1 MILVLNSGS
10 SSVKAAWFMAD
21 TTLKQVASAAVDNVG
36 SLQARLSVKYAGGE
50 LVRAE
55 SLECL
60 DFESAIDLLLT
71 HVETWETAEAVT
83 AVGHRI
89 VHGGSDFNHPCLI
102 DDALLNRL
110 EVLTALAPMH
120 LPQNLAGIAEVTY
133 RWPRIPQVACFDTAF
148 HRTLPAVARMTGLP
162 RTLLNAGIRRY
173 GFHGLSCESILK
185 NLIEH
190 EGKSAAGGRIVVA
203 HLGSGASM
211 TALKDGMSLE
221 NTMGFSTLGGL
232 LMGTR
237 CGDIDPGVLLYL
249 LNENFVDV
257 AGAQR
262 LMYEQSGL
270 IGVSGISSDMHSLLG
285 QQNLAEAREAVDL
298 FCYSAR
304 KHLAALTA
312 ALGGID
318 RLVFTGGIGEN
329 SPEIRQRICADL
341 AYLGIDVDPARNQR
355 QERAVSLP
363 NGAVVVNVIP
373 SEEEFIIASHT
384 HELTAGVSP
393 ATLQSS
399 FEPGDRT

>member
-10 SSVKAAWFMAD
+10 SSVKAAWFMTD
-21 TTLKQVASAAVDNVG
+21 TALKQVASAAVDNVG

-50 LVRAE
+50 LVRDE

-71 HVETWETAEAVT
+71 HVETWETTEAVS

-89 VHGGSDFNHPCLI
+89 VHGGSDFDRPCMV

-110 EVLTALAPMH
+110 GVLTALAPMH
-120 LPQNLAGIAEVTY
+120 LPQNLAGIAEVNC
-133 RWPRIPQVACFDTAF
+133 RWPGVPQVACFDTAF

-162 RTLLNAGIRRY
+162 RTFLSAGIRRY

-185 NLIEH
+185 NLTEH
-190 EGKSAAGGRIVVA
+190 EGESAAAERIVVA

-211 TALKDGMSLE
+211 TALNDGKSIE
-221 NTMGFSTLGGL
+221 TTMGFSTLGGL

-257 AGAQR
+257 AGAQK
-262 LMYEQSGL
+262 LMSEQSGL
-270 IGVSGISSDMHSLLG
+270 IGVSGISSDMRSLLA
-285 QQNLAEAREAVDL
+285 QQQLAEAREAVDL
-298 FCYSAR
+298 FCYAAR

-312 ALGGID
+312 VLGGID
-318 RLVFTGGIGEN
+318 RLVFTGGIGGN
-329 SPEIRQRICADL
+329 SPEIRQRISADL

-355 QERAVSLP
+355 QDRTVSLP
-363 NGAVVVNVIP
+363 DGAVVVNVIP
-373 SEEEFIIASHT
+373 TDEEFIIASHT
-384 HELTAGVSP
+384 HKLTAGASP
-393 ATLQSS
+393 AVLQAGSGS
-399 FEPGDRT
+399 GGRT